1 MNLILN
7 LTLNVTLNMI
17 LKMNR
22 NQGAVLCLLVVLSG
36 CNAKSPSE
44 AGGQEVMTDSSR
56 VFVQKLEEMGKVNLD
71 VKDLFEKFDMID
83 RNRADS
89 SGTRYGFWAIPDG
102 DMVHQVFY
110 DKTGTLQGPYMLR
123 STVDANVYVLG
134 EFRDGDFSGT
144 WSRFAKDGRIIESVS
159 NIEPN
164 DSFVVLGRRPA
175 YTGMMTEFDVDG
187 DTLSCQRYF
196 FNSYPFTKLPVFST
210 IPPSDTTKIS
220 SCDK

>member
-1 MNLILN
+1 MKTARGIIPCLSISMNLILN
-7 LTLNVTLNMI
+7 LTLNVTL
-17 LKMNR
+17 R

-89 SGTRYGFWAIPDG
+89 SGTRYGFC
-102 DMVHQVFY
+102 
-110 DKTGTLQGPYMLR
+110 
-123 STVDANVYVLG
+123 
-134 EFRDGDFSGT
+134 FSGT

-220 SCDK
+220 SCDE